1 MKKIVTLVLFG
12 ATLASAQITVG
23 GKAGLNSAGFT
34 SGSGEYIVS
43 DQFGV
48 NAGGFLAYEPTP
60 IYGALLEGSYT
71 QKGALLRPNSGS
83 ASFGVFDKSEWT
95 LEYFEMALTARAK
108 LPVVEEKLFALAFA
122 GPTLG
127 LLVDGVRTDEYA
139 DGSES
144 ESSIKHLTSADW
156 GFTLGGGLSIP
167 AAQSGVEFFVVGG
180 YTYAFADIDD
190 ESVAYDFRNVVFN
203 VSAGV
208 SYSLRR

>member
-1 MKKIVTLVLFG
+1 MKKVVAILLVG
-12 ATLASAQITVG
+12 ASFASAQITVG
-23 GKAGLNSAGFT
+23 AKAGLNSAGFT

-60 IYGALLEGSYT
+60 GFAAAIEAGYT
-71 QKGALLRPNSGS
+71 QKGALLRPNSQTALS
-83 ASFGVFDKSEWT
+83 TDLDKSEWT
-95 LEYFEMALTARAK
+95 LEYFEAALTARAK
-108 LPVVEEKLFALAFA
+108 LPVVEEKLFGVVFA

-127 LLVDGVRTDEYA
+127 LLVEGTKADELT
-139 DGSES
+139 DGSEN
-144 ESSIKHLTSADW
+144 ESTIQNLTSSDW

-190 ESVAYDFRNVVFN
+190 ETVAYDFRNVVFN

-208 SYSLRR
+208 SYSLPR